1 MEEELDIEWYV
12 CGYHIYIEVW
22 EPGVMQGRA
31 TMWMWAQEHNDR
43 NALGVITMVSSHCSE
58 WLFL

>member
-31 TMWMWAQEHNDR
+31 TM
-43 NALGVITMVSSHCSE
+43 
-58 WLFL
+58 